1 MLAKEMAKHLEL
13 DTFLIQYGLSRPN
26 ARACAPSRLAPSRR
40 PVQTRSHCAPPR
52 LAPSSRWA
60 VAQRTAPLAA
70 NAAST
75 AETLAAEAAGVD
87 AAAGS
92 HRRRQRWHAAWKA
105 LPAIVLVALIAGG
118 GVATSILSLW
128 VRPDGVAPLD
138 WLVAVGTG
146 LVVSLLIIEPCLA
159 ARAHLR
165 RTHRDLQRY
174 QRDRSAEA
182 ERAQAERRA
191 ERDEVMARRLTRMG
205 AAAYAEEATEAHR
218 ARERSR
224 EAARAEAAHHATKRR
239 TLAIGSALALPALPA
254 PSSAPHAP
262 ADAAAEELA
271 MDVRSPLTAVNMNAV
286 SQRIPRRRGG
296 ESSHSYHSRRSD
308 QSSRYSDDESSR
320 SYHSRHSDQSSRY
333 SDDESFGASS
343 HDCSNDAYSQY
354 SCSQYSG
361 SQYSGSQY
369 DGSQYDGRSRPGRAG
384 GSAGGSNGS
393 ERRRRLDFAGSA
405 DSHSSHSSHISH
417 SSPPFP
423 GMHSR
428 HQRGRH
434 ESRGRR
440 HYSTDSSIA
449 DDSLGA

>member
-1 MLAKEMAKHLEL
+1 MLAKEMAKDLEL

-40 PVQTRSHCAPPR
+40 PVQTRSHCAPSK

-218 ARERSR
+218 ARERAR
-224 EAARAEAAHHATKRR
+224 EAARAEAARHATERR

-286 SQRIPRRRGG
+286 SPRIPRRRGG
-296 ESSHSYHSRRSD
+296 ESS
-308 QSSRYSDDESSR
+308 R
-320 SYHSRHSDQSSRY
+320 SYHSWHSDQSSRY

-343 HDCSNDAYSQY
+343 HGCSIDAYSQ
-354 SCSQYSG
+354 CSG
-361 SQYSGSQY
+361 SQCSGSQY
-369 DGSQYDGRSRPGRAG
+369 DGSQYDGSRCGGRSRPGRAE
-384 GSAGGSNGS
+384 GSAGGSSGS
-393 ERRRRLDFAGSA
+393 ERRRRLDFAGRA
-405 DSHSSHSSHISH
+405 DSHSSHSSHSSH
-417 SSPPFP
+417 CSPPFP

>member
-1 MLAKEMAKHLEL
+1 MLAKEMAKDLEL

-40 PVQTRSHCAPPR
+40 PVQTRSHCAPSR

-70 NAAST
+70 SAAST

-87 AAAGS
+87 AAVGS

-218 ARERSR
+218 ARERAR
-224 EAARAEAAHHATKRR
+224 EAARAEAARHATERR
-239 TLAIGSALALPALPA
+239 TLAIGSALALPALPALPA

-271 MDVRSPLTAVNMNAV
+271 MDVRSPWTAVNMNAV
-286 SQRIPRRRGG
+286 SPRIPRRRGG
-296 ESSHSYHSRRSD
+296 
-308 QSSRYSDDESSR
+308 ESSR

-343 HDCSNDAYSQY
+343 HGCSIDAYSQY
-354 SCSQYSG
+354 SG
-361 SQYSGSQY
+361 SQCSGSQY
-369 DGSQYDGRSRPGRAG
+369 DGSQYDGSRCGGRSRPGRAG
-384 GSAGGSNGS
+384 GSAGGSSGS
-393 ERRRRLDFAGSA
+393 ERRRRLDFGGSA
-405 DSHSSHSSHISH
+405 DSHSSH

>member
-1 MLAKEMAKHLEL
+1 M
-13 DTFLIQYGLSRPN
+13 
-26 ARACAPSRLAPSRR
+26 
-40 PVQTRSHCAPPR
+40 
-52 LAPSSRWA
+52 
-60 VAQRTAPLAA
+60 
-70 NAAST
+70 
-75 AETLAAEAAGVD
+75 D

-218 ARERSR
+218 ARERAR
-224 EAARAEAAHHATKRR
+224 EAARAEAARHATERR

-286 SQRIPRRRGG
+286 SPRIPRRRGG
-296 ESSHSYHSRRSD
+296 
-308 QSSRYSDDESSR
+308 ESSR

-343 HDCSNDAYSQY
+343 HDCSIDAY
-354 SCSQYSG
+354 SQYSG

-369 DGSQYDGRSRPGRAG
+369 DGSQYDGRSRPGRAE
-384 GSAGGSNGS
+384 GSAGGSSGS
-393 ERRRRLDFAGSA
+393 ERRRRRRLDFAGSA
-405 DSHSSHSSHISH
+405 DSHSSHC
-417 SSPPFP
+417 SPPFP